1 MTVKVKQGDNEKN
14 RCAYITKKI
23 VVFFVETKFRNVV
36 KKICQRLKCSY
47 SEVRDFYKIQL
58 KEQFGINHLNVLM
71 APMEKE
77 EVKIKKVFRTFM
89 KWFLREK
96 YLVYLVKHGKM
107 GDKESYIDYKNKTLL
122 YMNVS
127 DFEDQKLQF

>member
-1 MTVKVKQGDNEKN
+1 MTAKVRQGDNEKN

-23 VVFFVETKFRNVV
+23 VVFFVEAKFRNMV
-36 KKICQRLKCSY
+36 KKICQRLGCSY
-47 SEVRDFYKIQL
+47 AEVRDFYKPQL
-58 KEQFGINHLNVLM
+58 KEQFGINHLNSLI
-71 APMEKE
+71 APNEQK

-122 YMNVS
+122 FM
-127 DFEDQKLQF
+127 ETACLEE